1 MKYDVLRE
9 HLGNDQ
15 RFHRPGEVRD
25 ADPSTVAHLVRASV
39 LAAAKGAKAQE
50 KPADKEMK
58 AEEKPAN
65 KAAPKPQNKAAE

>member
-9 HLGNDQ
+9 HLGSDQ

-25 ADPSTVAHLVRASV
+25 ADPSTVAHLVRAGV
-39 LAAAKGAKAQE
+39 LAAAKRA
-50 KPADKEMK
+50 K

-65 KAAPKPQNKAAE
+65 KVAPKPQNKAAE